1 MTGKCYI
8 LQTTEDFMIPVQSW
22 PYCAKINKIMFS
34 RMRDNPNLY
43 ETQ

>member
-34 RMRDNPNLY
+34 RMRDDPNPY
-43 ETQ
+43 EMQ